1 MAGNKNSGRKKIVD
15 SLVGTDKRKYLE
27 DQLDKVFNAYI
38 MKRDKYTCILS
49 GGQRNT
55 DVSHLFGQS
64 KYPSVRWDEHNAHVM
79 VKSVHKDYHE
89 SNPFRYIDWFLEHYG
104 SEELDKLKERAY
116 TTHTYTIGE
125 ILDLT
130 RQYVKKTQALPK
142 CKTSNGREV

>member
-1 MAGNKNSGRKKIVD
+1 MAGNKNSGRKKIMNT
-15 SLVGTDKRKYLE
+15 LVGTDKRQYLE

-64 KYPSVRWDEHNAHVM
+64 HYPSVRWDERNAHVM

-89 SNPFRYIDWFLEHYG
+89 SNPFGYIDWFIAKYG
-104 SEELDKLKERAY
+104 QEELDKLKEKAY
-116 TTHTYTIGE
+116 TTHSYTVGE
-125 ILDLT
+125 LLDLT
-130 RQYVKKTQALPK
+130 RQYAQKTQALPK
-142 CKTSNGREV
+142 CRTSNGREV